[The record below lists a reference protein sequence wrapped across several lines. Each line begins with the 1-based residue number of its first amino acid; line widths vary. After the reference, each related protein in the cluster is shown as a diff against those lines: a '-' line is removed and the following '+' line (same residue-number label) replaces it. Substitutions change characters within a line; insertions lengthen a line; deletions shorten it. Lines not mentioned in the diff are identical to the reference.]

1 MKAGGDGVNTVAI
14 ESYRTLNMYL
24 QRFFMHGIPN
34 VKWIGKDKGFLEKL
48 LDMEFTQQ
56 ENQETCLMYRGKYYF
71 DLSVSKNNQ
80 NYTYFKL
87 KLFCVNKAD
96 HI

>member
-1 MKAGGDGVNTVAI
+1 
-14 ESYRTLNMYL
+14 MYL

-56 ENQETCLMYRGKYYF
+56 ENQETCFMYRGKY
-71 DLSVSKNNQ
+71 S
-80 NYTYFKL
+80 
-87 KLFCVNKAD
+87 
-96 HI
+96 